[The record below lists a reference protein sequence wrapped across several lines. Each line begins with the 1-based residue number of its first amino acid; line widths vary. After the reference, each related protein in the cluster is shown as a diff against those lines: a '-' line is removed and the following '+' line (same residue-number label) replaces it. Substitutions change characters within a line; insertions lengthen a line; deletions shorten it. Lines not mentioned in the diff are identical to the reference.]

1 MFFQIAY
8 ILLGLSAIPDVLS
21 ENPRTAGNT
30 TSNTH
35 YEAPAESTSSLAKS
49 ATLQEPHNQAYG
61 DGLSP
66 WSVDSV
72 GEAEPSRTILSSS
85 QTHVSTMAL
94 HDRFHDVESTVSNP
108 YPQTS
113 TTPNWQDSPGDIA
126 SIPWTTGSTAHA
138 TPAPGSTP
146 VSSSSSSSLAAYGQE
161 SAGLAQKGSPLSHPE
176 QCFYYTENGD
186 HVQQAGTI
194 CGGDIALDAS
204 SSAPNTTSTPTPA
217 SNKTPTATSPTGS
230 SHTISTA
237 SAWDPIKA
245 ALNWLT
251 SATTSTSSSS
261 KCTNSASI
269 STTDPAQVAL
279 DWLTA
284 ATTSTGLECAS
295 TLSTTTTDSRCSDD
309 ASAIV
314 AQLEATHTSYAA
326 AGRLRPGFW

>member
-8 ILLGLSAIPDVLS
+8 ILLGLSAIPDALS

-72 GEAEPSRTILSSS
+72 GEAEPSRTI
-85 QTHVSTMAL
+85 
-94 HDRFHDVESTVSNP
+94 
-108 YPQTS
+108 
-113 TTPNWQDSPGDIA
+113 PNWQDSLGDIA

-186 HVQQAGTI
+186 HVQQAGMI